1 MHPVA
6 CYVEKACRRDKA
18 VQQDIP
24 TLLGTNKI
32 RYISSDWQCVTT
44 LAYLAN
50 FTLFLLYR

>member
-6 CYVEKACRRDKA
+6 CHVEKVCRGDKP
-18 VQQDIP
+18 VQQDIS

-44 LAYLAN
+44 LAYLVN
-50 FTLFLLYR
+50 FTLPLLYR